1 MRNIAETPLADLP
14 GMRQMRPFLGATRAE
29 LIKIDKRPSVW
40 ILLGVA
46 LALLVLLEY
55 VLYWFLYSHPPHGT
69 ALPAGV
75 TPAQM
80 KAPFYPSHMV
90 STTTQ
95 AGTLPGA
102 LALILGVLLVGS
114 EYGWGTF
121 KTLFTQRPGRLQ
133 TLLAKLAALEI
144 ALGAAVVLF
153 FAVAAMTSIVLAL
166 IDGQPAGNLPDG
178 LTILRAML
186 ASWLVWSWWAL
197 FGSALAFIFQQSAL
211 AIGLGLAYDFLI
223 EGLLFS
229 FGGALGGDFLHNLER
244 VFPGV
249 NATALL
255 NSFFIR
261 APGNAA
267 GGSAVVGAGQATIVL
282 LIYCAA
288 AVVVAGVLVT
298 RRDIK

>member
-1 MRNIAETPLADLP
+1 MRNVAETPLLDLP
-14 GMRQMRPFLGATRAE
+14 GVKGLRPFLGATRAE

-40 ILLGVA
+40 ILLGIA
-46 LALLVLLEY
+46 IALLVLLEY

-69 ALPAGV
+69 ALPASV

-90 STTTQ
+90 STATQ

-121 KTLFTQRPGRLQ
+121 KTILTQRPGRLQ
-133 TLLAKLAALEI
+133 TLMAKLAALEI
-144 ALGAAVVLF
+144 ALGAAVILF
-153 FAVAAMTSIVLAL
+153 FAVAAVTSIILAL
-166 IDGQPAGNLPDG
+166 IDGQPAGDLPG
-178 LTILRAML
+178 SLTILRAML

-229 FGGALGGDFLHNLER
+229 FGGALGGDFLHNVEKF
-244 VFPGV
+244 FPGV

-261 APGNAA
+261 APDSAA
-267 GGSAVVGAGQATIVL
+267 GSTAVVGAGQATIVL
-282 LIYCAA
+282 LIYSAA
-288 AVVVAGVLVT
+288 AVAVSAILVS
-298 RRDIK
+298 RRDIR